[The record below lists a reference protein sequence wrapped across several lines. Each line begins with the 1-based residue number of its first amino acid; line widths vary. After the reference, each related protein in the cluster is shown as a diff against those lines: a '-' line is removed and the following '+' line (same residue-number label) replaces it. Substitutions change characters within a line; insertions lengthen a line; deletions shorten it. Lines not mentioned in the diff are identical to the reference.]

1 METSDEEYSSLR
13 SDGVSSH
20 IPVSTSHQKYLIVCV
35 LTLFEGPLE
44 TVGLPLQSQ
53 PGPLQGWTL
62 GGGPGGGPWG
72 GARGAHW
79 PPGAAAGRRS
89 AAPPRYSRALRDR
102 ALRDREL
109 RDRALQDRELRD
121 RELRDRELRDRELRD
136 RELRDRELQDRV
148 LRDRELRAEEALSSS
163 LGNSL
168 EKGSEGSSRSTAQPV
183 AFGPFTGVS
192 RKSLKPSAG
201 PKLCPQAS
209 TRPSLPIH
217 RGAWG
222 SSPPLHGSQR

>member
-1 METSDEEYSSLR
+1 MWPSVSCILSSR
-13 SDGVSSH
+13 NSRIVS
-20 IPVSTSHQKYLIVCV
+20 IPSMKRILALCCQ
-35 LTLFEGPLE
+35 

-121 RELRDRELRDRELRD
+121 RELRDRELRDREL
-136 RELRDRELQDRV
+136 QDRV
-148 LRDRELRAEEALSSS
+148 LRDRELR
-163 LGNSL
+163 
-168 EKGSEGSSRSTAQPV
+168 SEMQKMRGIFFTPSREIIVYLFYTKPPP
-183 AFGPFTGVS
+183 PFTQRFIILS
-192 RKSLKPSAG
+192 QDSLRFLFSALG
-201 PKLCPQAS
+201 Y
-209 TRPSLPIH
+209 
-217 RGAWG
+217 
-222 SSPPLHGSQR
+222 